1 MNLDIIIKRSIL
13 APEGYKK
20 LTKKQLRKLVLAQ
33 VGEIADLTC
42 SLNSLWD
49 MEWDRASKTTD
60 LKKKNTRFANM
71 DYDTVYDTLK
81 KEVFLPEINY
91 KTGKTNYWK
100 TKKQL
105 RKLMLT
111 QAEEI
116 IDLICKKMDTRI
128 ALANV
133 HPLNVAGTYIKY
145 SRMYQLQLRSSKK
158 EAENEGGE
166 NSDQV
171 FTYVPATLRSSKK
184 KAENEGGDSSE
195 HDIDPMPDGW
205 SIN

>member
-1 MNLDIIIKRSIL
+1 MSNFSNLDIMIKRSIL
-13 APEGYKK
+13 APEGHKK

-91 KTGKTNYWK
+91 KTGKTNHWK

-128 ALANV
+128 ALANMDYPWV
-133 HPLNVAGTYIKY
+133 I
-145 SRMYQLQLRSSKK
+145 SRLLQSKHGDSSS
-158 EAENEGGE
+158 E

-171 FTYVPATLRSSKK
+171 FTYYVPATLRSSKK
-184 KAENEGGDSSE
+184 EAENEGGDSSE
-195 HDIDPMPDGW
+195 HDIDPMPDGG
-205 SIN
+205 SIS

>member
-49 MEWDRASKTTD
+49 MEWDHTVATLAKTTD

-91 KTGKTNYWK
+91 KTGKTNHWK

-133 HPLNVAGTYIKY
+133 DYPWVI
-145 SRMYQLQLRSSKK
+145 SRLLQSKHGDSSS
-158 EAENEGGE
+158 E

-171 FTYVPATLRSSKK
+171 FTYYVPATLRSSKK